1 MSEIQNNANTYEDE
15 IDLRE
20 LIMALWRSKY
30 IIISIA
36 IIAAILTGLYSMFML
51 SPVYQTRLDIV
62 INMPEQYP
70 TRFGDY
76 TLPLTTNDQYINLI
90 TSNQVLTNTIRDMD
104 GEGSLSLEVCATEYL
119 YKRFG

>member
-36 IIAAILTGLYSMFML
+36 IIAAILTGYTVCLCC
-51 SPVYQTRLDIV
+51 RLCTDKAG
-62 INMPEQYP
+62 Y
-70 TRFGDY
+70 
-76 TLPLTTNDQYINLI
+76 
-90 TSNQVLTNTIRDMD
+90 
-104 GEGSLSLEVCATEYL
+104 
-119 YKRFG
+119 